1 MFPLWVEQVNRS
13 LFLSVNPS
21 VQPGYLMGGVARFAA
36 VYLIFLIV
44 PVLLLLAARG
54 KSAVRPVSV
63 IVLAILYSSV
73 LANLVA
79 SLVQHPRPFVDGLGM
94 LLIEHG
100 PSPSFPSRHM
110 AVACAFALGLLF
122 QYGLRKTWPALVL
135 AGAVGWARVYV
146 GVHYPFDMLGSVVV
160 ALVSYFAARMSVD
173 LWNGLAAARLTRKTG

>member
-1 MFPLWVEQVNRS
+1 
-13 LFLSVNPS
+13 
-21 VQPGYLMGGVARFAA
+21 
-36 VYLIFLIV
+36 
-44 PVLLLLAARG
+44 
-54 KSAVRPVSV
+54 
-63 IVLAILYSSV
+63 
-73 LANLVA
+73 
-79 SLVQHPRPFVDGLGM
+79 
-94 LLIEHG
+94 
-100 PSPSFPSRHM
+100 M

>member
-1 MFPLWVEQVNRS
+1 MFPIWVEQVNRL
-13 LFLSVNPS
+13 LFLAINPS
-21 VQPGYLMGGVARFAA
+21 VHPGYLMDGIARFSA

-54 KSAVRPVSV
+54 RSAIRPVSV

-73 LANLVA
+73 LAHLVA

-110 AVACAFALGLLF
+110 AVACAFALGLVF
-122 QYGLRKTWPALVL
+122 QYGFRKTWPALVL
-135 AGAVGWARVYV
+135 AGIVGWARVYV
-146 GVHYPFDMLGSVVV
+146 GVHYPVDMLGSVAV
-160 ALVSYFAARMSVD
+160 ALVSYRAARMSVD
-173 LWNGLAAARLTRKTG
+173 FWNGLTAARLTRKAG